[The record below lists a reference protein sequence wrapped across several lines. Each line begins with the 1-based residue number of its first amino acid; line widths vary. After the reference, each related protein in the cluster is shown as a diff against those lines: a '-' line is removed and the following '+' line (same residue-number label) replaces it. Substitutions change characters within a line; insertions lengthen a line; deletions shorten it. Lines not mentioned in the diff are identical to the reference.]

1 MNCGMAEIKRSR
13 SPSPGSATKNTRKS
27 RTEQEAV
34 ALFVFRRDLRVVD
47 NTGLQALV
55 DEAAKQKLNVLPA
68 FFFNP
73 IQCDK
78 NKNQYFGDNFFQ
90 FFCQTLEDLDGS
102 TQLNNHLVCLRGSDT
117 ECLEQIRKCGY
128 DVTLLGYNEDYTPFA
143 QVRDRLLSDYAD
155 EQGMTCVV
163 GKQDYSLRPLD
174 AVISGSDKPYSVFT
188 PFFNTFLS
196 KHASKVAKPIE
207 TNVKRI
213 QSMLVEQPKKY
224 FEKYLVDPSQLY
236 TQNKQI
242 AEEGGRTA
250 GLKRLAKVKSMKKYA
265 EERDCIAHDATS
277 HLSPYMKCGAVS
289 VREVWH
295 TSVQHLGRNHAFTRQ
310 LAWREFYAML
320 LFHHTRLAKGQLNAF
335 IGQTDIVAATR
346 PQKNSPF
353 QEKYENFRWNW
364 KPAHFDAFREGRTG
378 VPIVDAAVRCV
389 TATGWCH
396 NRSRLI
402 ISNFA
407 VKVLGID
414 WRECERWFATVAVD
428 YDVANNNGG
437 WLWSSGQGADAQP
450 YFRTFNPF
458 RQAERFDPDCEF
470 IYKWVP
476 ELKGVPPEVVH
487 SWENYCAKLEQ
498 QNKKA
503 GKSKTSSKRKAEE
516 YDTSYPAP
524 IVDIKEAKA
533 AVIQKFASYASKRK

>member
-174 AVISGSDKPYSVFT
+174 AVIRGPTSPTASSRPSST
-188 PFFNTFLS
+188 RSSPNT
-196 KHASKVAKPIE
+196 H
-207 TNVKRI
+207 R
-213 QSMLVEQPKKY
+213 
-224 FEKYLVDPSQLY
+224 
-236 TQNKQI
+236 
-242 AEEGGRTA
+242 
-250 GLKRLAKVKSMKKYA
+250 
-265 EERDCIAHDATS
+265 
-277 HLSPYMKCGAVS
+277 
-289 VREVWH
+289 
-295 TSVQHLGRNHAFTRQ
+295 
-310 LAWREFYAML
+310 
-320 LFHHTRLAKGQLNAF
+320 
-335 IGQTDIVAATR
+335 
-346 PQKNSPF
+346 
-353 QEKYENFRWNW
+353 RW
-364 KPAHFDAFREGRTG
+364 
-378 VPIVDAAVRCV
+378 
-389 TATGWCH
+389 
-396 NRSRLI
+396 RSR
-402 ISNFA
+402 S
-407 VKVLGID
+407 
-414 WRECERWFATVAVD
+414 R
-428 YDVANNNGG
+428 
-437 WLWSSGQGADAQP
+437 
-450 YFRTFNPF
+450 RT
-458 RQAERFDPDCEF
+458 
-470 IYKWVP
+470 
-476 ELKGVPPEVVH
+476 
-487 SWENYCAKLEQ
+487 
-498 QNKKA
+498 
-503 GKSKTSSKRKAEE
+503 
-516 YDTSYPAP
+516 
-524 IVDIKEAKA
+524 
-533 AVIQKFASYASKRK
+533 